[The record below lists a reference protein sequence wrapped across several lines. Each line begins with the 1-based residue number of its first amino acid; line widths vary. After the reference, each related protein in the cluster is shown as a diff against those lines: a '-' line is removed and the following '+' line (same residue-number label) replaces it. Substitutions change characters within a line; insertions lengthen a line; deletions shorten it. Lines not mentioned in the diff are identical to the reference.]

1 MKHPVCDDEVVAA
14 TKKDHVWISERH
26 APGFELFECEPF
38 ESLRLERRGLKMH
51 PQLNAIASLQAW
63 NPTEPWIK
71 LHFPLFSLLGAAEA
85 EQHSY

>member
-14 TKKDHVWISERH
+14 TKKDHVWISERN

-51 PQLNAIASLQAW
+51 PTVECNCKLASLKPNRAL
-63 NPTEPWIK
+63 N
-71 LHFPLFSLLGAAEA
+71 
-85 EQHSY
+85 